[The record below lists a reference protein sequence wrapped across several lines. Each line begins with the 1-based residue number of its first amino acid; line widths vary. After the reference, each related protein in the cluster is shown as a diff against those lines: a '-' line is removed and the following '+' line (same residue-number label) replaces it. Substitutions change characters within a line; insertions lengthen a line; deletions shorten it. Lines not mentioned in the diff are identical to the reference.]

1 MMDTCCER
9 QGGFRAMPQVKS
21 NSLPFEYAK
30 SVGDS
35 TPYLQ
40 PDIIVACFVS
50 VKRVQTAGTSIP

>member
-1 MMDTCCER
+1 
-9 QGGFRAMPQVKS
+9 MPQVKS